1 MSISRLILIGIAAAG
16 LAGCN
21 LATPTGS
28 TAQPSPP
35 SKAGT
40 WQLVATSDAVVWKI
54 NTETGETRR
63 CVDGMVE
70 KACVLA
76 NDVDS
81 VLQLK
86 PNPSTPPPATE
97 STLPEPAPQ
106 DGRSMAPVSEPA
118 APASAAP

>member
-1 MSISRLILIGIAAAG
+1 MSRLIVVAIAAAG

-21 LATPTGS
+21 LANPTGS
-28 TAQPSPP
+28 TAQASPP

-97 STLPEPAPQ
+97 SILSQPAPP
-106 DGRSMAPVSEPA
+106 DGKPTAPETEPV
-118 APASAAP
+118 APASRAP